1 MKYRNFRYFQFKYL
15 SVHFANGCLGWLS
28 NSVYR
33 FLPKIMHCSLPVS
46 RVRSINTSGINTKT
60 KVHV

>member
-1 MKYRNFRYFQFKYL
+1 MP
-15 SVHFANGCLGWLS
+15 VHCANGYEGWLT